1 MKRFNHLQQCLVLF
15 GLCLLGAVIG
25 ELSPVSVPGSVVGMV
40 LLFVCL
46 MTGIV
51 KVEQVED
58 VADFLQKNM
67 AFFFVPMCANIL
79 EDLAAT
85 RKVGHAGTLDPMA
98 TGLLLLGVCVFCTV
112 ITFAITGF
120 TVTLLQKL
128 MNGKEKKR

>member
-1 MKRFNHLQQCLVLF
+1 MIL
-15 GLCLLGAVIG
+15 
-25 ELSPVSVPGSVVGMV
+25 
-40 LLFVCL
+40 
-46 MTGIV
+46 
-51 KVEQVED
+51 
-58 VADFLQKNM
+58 FLQKNM

-79 EDLAAT
+79 EELEIL
-85 RKVGHAGTLDPMA
+85 KS

>member
-1 MKRFNHLQQCLVLF
+1 MMSNMSSIFDDYGMSVALLVLA
-15 GLCLLGAVIG
+15 AVS
-25 ELSPVSVPGSVVGMV
+25 LV

-79 EDLAAT
+79 EELEIL
-85 RKVGHAGTLDPMA
+85 KS

-112 ITFAITGF
+112 VTFAVTGF

-128 MNGKEKKR
+128 MNGKEKKRYLPHMAHDLQVYRYHLIRSSQ

>member
-79 EDLAAT
+79 EELEIL
-85 RKVGHAGTLDPMA
+85 KS
-98 TGLLLLGVCVFCTV
+98 TGLLLGVCVFCTV

>member
-1 MKRFNHLQQCLVLF
+1 MKRFNHVQQCLVLF

-79 EDLAAT
+79 EELEIL
-85 RKVGHAGTLDPMA
+85 KS

>member
-67 AFFFVPMCANIL
+67 AFFFVPMCANIK
-79 EDLAAT
+79 APACCCW
-85 RKVGHAGTLDPMA
+85 
-98 TGLLLLGVCVFCTV
+98 VC
-112 ITFAITGF
+112 AYSA
-120 TVTLLQKL
+120 
-128 MNGKEKKR
+128 R

>member
-79 EDLAAT
+79 EELEIL
-85 RKVGHAGTLDPMA
+85 KS
-98 TGLLLLGVCVFCTV
+98 TGLLLLGVCAALYFGVTPKACIPADQWQRLWTV
-112 ITFAITGF
+112 WIGGF
-120 TVTLLQKL
+120 LCW
-128 MNGKEKKR
+128 N

>member
-1 MKRFNHLQQCLVLF
+1 MKRKHNNAIRRAVLF
-15 GLCLLGAVIG
+15 G
-25 ELSPVSVPGSVVGMV
+25 
-40 LLFVCL
+40 CL

-79 EDLAAT
+79 EELEIL
-85 RKVGHAGTLDPMA
+85 KS

>member
-79 EDLAAT
+79 EELEIL
-85 RKVGHAGTLDPMA
+85 KS
-98 TGLLLLGVCVFCTV
+98 TGLLLLLGVCVFCTV